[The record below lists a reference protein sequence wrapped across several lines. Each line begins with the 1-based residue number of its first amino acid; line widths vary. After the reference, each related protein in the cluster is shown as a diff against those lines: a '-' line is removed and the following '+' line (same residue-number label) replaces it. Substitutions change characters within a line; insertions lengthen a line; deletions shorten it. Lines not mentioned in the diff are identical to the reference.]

1 MAQRKIDDSL
11 TGAGKVLVMA
21 RQKKKNYDNLLGK
34 SQQVCRANPCQQLA
48 RGRSDLWIRLCTR

>member
-34 SQQVCRANPCQQLA
+34 SRQVSRKPLSTTRQ
-48 RGRSDLWIRLCTR
+48 RSQ